1 MLQKIEEIARKY
13 PKRIAYVIDDQEIS
27 YKDLWDEAVKYAL
40 NLRKQGTTPVLLYGH
55 KSVSMIISI
64 LSCLHAK
71 RAYIPIE
78 AGNPYLRITKII
90 SDAQISLVIKNEEID
105 ISGVECLRLEELHK
119 FSTEAE
125 KYSENEIA
133 YMMFT
138 SGSTGNPK
146 GVPISNA
153 NLNHFIRWISALY
166 PLSNYE
172 NCNVLNQA
180 SFSFDLS
187 VADIFYS
194 LCNGHTLVALDKQ
207 KLNNYK
213 EMIEYIKKK
222 DINVIVC
229 TPSFIKLCL
238 VDKDFSRK
246 NYPNLN
252 CIYSCGE
259 LLEVKTVRKLF
270 DLFQDISIINAYGPT
285 EATSAIS
292 AVLITENMLQEE
304 MLPIG
309 DITNLACELNI
320 EEEEIV
326 LSGNSVFSGYLGEEK
341 ELMNGSYR
349 TGDMGYIK
357 NNLLYWKGRKDYQIK
372 YKGYRIE
379 LEGIEHQIKKVEG
392 IVDAVVVAKTFEKR
406 TVVKMIKAFVIVDG
420 TMNEERIREKLME
433 LVPDYMIP
441 KVIKIVEQLPM
452 NQNGKVDRKALEQDD

>member
-13 PKRIAYVIDDQEIS
+13 PKRIAYIINNQEIS
-27 YKDLWDEAVKYAL
+27 YKDLWNEAEKHAL

-64 LSCLHAK
+64 LSCLRAE
-71 RAYIPIE
+71 RAYIPVE
-78 AGNPYLRITKII
+78 AGTPYLRIMKII
-90 SDAQISLVIKNEEID
+90 MDAQVSLVIKNEEID
-105 ISGVECLRLEELHK
+105 ISGVECLRLEELKK
-119 FSTEAE
+119 FSTEPK
-125 KYSENEIA
+125 KYSKNEIA
-133 YMMFT
+133 YLMFT
-138 SGSTGNPK
+138 SGSTGDPK

-153 NLNHFIRWISALY
+153 NLNHFVGWISALY
-166 PLSNYE
+166 PLSNYK
-172 NCNVLNQA
+172 NCNILNQA

-187 VADIFYS
+187 IADIFYS
-194 LCNGHTLVALDKQ
+194 LCNGHTLIALDKQ

-213 EMIEYIKKK
+213 DMIEYIKKQ

-238 VDKDFSRK
+238 VDKEFRRE

-252 CIYSCGE
+252 CIYFCGE
-259 LLEVKTVRKLF
+259 LLEVKTVHKLF
-270 DLFQDISIINAYGPT
+270 DLFKDISIINAYGPT

-292 AVLITENMLQEE
+292 AVLITEDMLQEE

-309 DITNLACELNI
+309 DITNLACELSI
-320 EEEEIV
+320 LEGEIL

-341 ELMNGSYR
+341 GLMNGLYR

-357 NNLLYWKGRKDYQIK
+357 KNLLYWKGRKDYQIK

-379 LEGIEHQIKKVEG
+379 LEGIEQQIKKVEG
-392 IVDAVVVAKTFEKR
+392 IIDAVVIAKTFEKR
-406 TVVKMIKAFVIVDG
+406 AVVKTIMAFVIVDG
-420 TMNEERIREKLME
+420 TMNEVELREKLKE

-441 KVIKIVEQLPM
+441 KVIKIVEQFPI
-452 NQNGKVDRKALEQDD
+452 NQNGKVDRKALAQDD